1 MSNTKA
7 EVLDLLK
14 NYRKNQQRIALL
26 RYELEK
32 PAFMTSDE
40 MIDALTFGKGEAIG
54 SSEGHISNKTP
65 YIALN
70 YEERAMRVNEG
81 VVKEIEA
88 EIRRLERQQERV
100 LHYISLLD
108 KKDAEVI
115 RMVYV
120 DGMDNEQAAEK
131 IGIAERTLRNRKV
144 QAIKHLCEMLE
155 YVSGLYQGV
164 LGAE

>member
-32 PAFMTSDE
+32 PAFMTSSE
-40 MIDALTFGKGEAIG
+40 MIEALYFGKGEAIG
-54 SSEGHISNKTP
+54 TSGSHVSNKTP

-70 YEERAMRVNEG
+70 YEDRAMRVNEG
-81 VVKEIEA
+81 IVKEIEA
-88 EIRRLERQQERV
+88 QIRRLQSQQERI
-100 LHYISLLD
+100 LHYISLLN
-108 KKDAEVI
+108 KKDAEVV
-115 RMVYV
+115 RMIYV

-131 IGIAERTLRNRKV
+131 IGIAERTLRNRKAK
-144 QAIKHLCEMLE
+144 AIRHLCEMVE
-155 YVSGLYQGV
+155 YVSGIYKGV